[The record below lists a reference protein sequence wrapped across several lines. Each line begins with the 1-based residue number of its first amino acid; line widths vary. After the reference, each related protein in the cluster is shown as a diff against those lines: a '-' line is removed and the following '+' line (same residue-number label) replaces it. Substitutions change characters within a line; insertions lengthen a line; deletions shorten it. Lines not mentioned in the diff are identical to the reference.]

1 MALISLNDISVE
13 IGIKKPTVI
22 IGERINPTGKIALSA
37 EFQAGK
43 MDLAME
49 YAQKQKDTGVVDILD
64 VNVGAAGVDQVEFLP
79 KVVKKVVEV
88 AGLPICIDSSSPDAL
103 VAALRVYPGKALVN
117 SVTGE
122 EKSLSRVLPAIKEYG
137 ASVVGLAMDDDG
149 IPQTAQKRF
158 DVARKIVDRA
168 VSIGIPKENVV
179 IDCLTMTASVDQ
191 DAASIIL
198 EALSRVIDE
207 LGVPT
212 VLGVSN
218 ISFGMPERNL
228 LNKTFISMAIKA
240 GLCAAIIDP
249 NAEGMIDTIYAAD
262 FLDARDPYGGR
273 YIGLYRKR
281 QRG

>member
-1 MALISLNDISVE
+1 MALITLNDISVE

-22 IGERINPTGKIALSA
+22 IGERINPTGKKALSA

-43 MDLAME
+43 MELAIG
-49 YAQKQKDTGVVDILD
+49 YAHEQKETGVVDILD
-64 VNVGAAGVDQVEFLP
+64 INVGAAGVDEVEFLP
-79 KVVKKVVEV
+79 RVVKKVVEV
-88 AGLPICIDSSSPDAL
+88 AGLPICIDSSNPDAL
-103 VAALRVYPGKALVN
+103 VAALKIYPGRALVN

-122 EKSLSRVLPAIKEYG
+122 EKSLSKILPAIKEYD

-158 DVARKIVDRA
+158 DVAKKIVDRA
-168 VSIGIPKENVV
+168 VSIGIPRENIV

-191 DAASIIL
+191 EAASIIL
-198 EALSRVIDE
+198 ESLSRVIDE
-207 LGVPT
+207 IGVPT

-228 LNKTFISMAIKA
+228 LNRTFISMAIKA
-240 GLCAAIIDP
+240 GLSAAIIDP
-249 NAEGMIDTIYAAD
+249 NAEGMVDTIYAAD

-273 YIGLYRKR
+273 YIGLYRKK
-281 QRG
+281 QQG